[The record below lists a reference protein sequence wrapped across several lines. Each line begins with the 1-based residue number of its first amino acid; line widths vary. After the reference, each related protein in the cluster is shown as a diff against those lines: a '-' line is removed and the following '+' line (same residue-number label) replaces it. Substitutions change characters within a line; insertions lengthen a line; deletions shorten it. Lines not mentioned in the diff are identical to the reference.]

1 MQTFLKI
8 IRWSVGVLFIFSG
21 LIKAND
27 PLGLSY
33 KMQEFFDV
41 WSLSIL
47 NDYTL
52 GLSLVM
58 NTLEIVAGIAL
69 LIKFPY
75 KQTLWLLLGLIIFFT
90 FLTGY
95 ALFSGKIKT
104 CGCFGDCIPL
114 TPQTSFIKDILLFI
128 CIVILLFTQ
137 KKVKT
142 SIHPAF
148 GISVLLIAIIG
159 VGYGQKQVLIHL
171 PYIDCLP
178 YQQGNDINEK
188 MKAPKGAVA
197 DSVTIMMEFEKS
209 GKKYFFDANHFP
221 DDFDSTYIYIDRKEI
236 VVTKGNGLKAG
247 IGDFTL
253 TTLSGVDT
261 TQNIF
266 KTPIPYVL
274 VFAGKIDTAI
284 PWNDLILKLREK
296 YKLIYIVTADKTG
309 ATQYLNGQNVLIA
322 DITMIKTAARVWPTL
337 FVMNGA
343 TIMLKTTFADYNEK
357 NRH

>member
-1 MQTFLKI
+1 MQTFIKI
-8 IRWSVGVLFIFSG
+8 IRWCVGLLFIFSG

-33 KMQEFFDV
+33 KMQEFFEV
-41 WSLSIL
+41 WGMSFF

-52 GLSLVM
+52 ALSLVM

-75 KQTLWLLLGLIIFFT
+75 KQTLWLLLGLIVFFT

-128 CIVILLFTQ
+128 SIVILLFTQ
-137 KKVKT
+137 KKVKAN
-142 SIHPAF
+142 IHPAL
-148 GISVLLIAIIG
+148 GISVLLLATFL
-159 VGYGQKQVLIHL
+159 VGYGQKHVLTHL
-171 PYIDCLP
+171 PIIDCLP
-178 YQQGNDINEK
+178 YKQGNDINEK
-188 MKAPKGAVA
+188 MILPKGAVA
-197 DSVTIMMEFEKS
+197 DSVTIMMEFEKG
-209 GKKYFFDANHFP
+209 GKKYFFDANNFP
-221 DDFDSTYIYIDRKEI
+221 TNFDSTYVYIDRKEI
-236 VVTKGNGLKAG
+236 VVLKGNGLKAG

-274 VFAGKIDTAI
+274 VFAGYVDSSI
-284 PWNDLILKLREK
+284 PWNEMILKLREK
-296 YKLIYIVTADKTG
+296 YKLIYVVTADKAG
-309 ATQYLNGQNVLIA
+309 ATQSLPGLNVLIG
-322 DITMIKTAARVWPTL
+322 DITMIKTAARVWPTI

-343 TIMLKTTFADYNEK
+343 TIMQKITYQDYIT
-357 NRH
+357 R

>member
-1 MQTFLKI
+1 MQTFIKI
-8 IRWSVGVLFIFSG
+8 IRWCVGLLFIFSG

-33 KMQEFFDV
+33 KMQEFFEV
-41 WSLSIL
+41 WGMSFF

-52 GLSLVM
+52 ALSLVM

-75 KQTLWLLLGLIIFFT
+75 KQTLWLLLGLIVFFT

-128 CIVILLFTQ
+128 SIVILLFTQ
-137 KKVKT
+137 KKVKAN
-142 SIHPAF
+142 IHPAL
-148 GISVLLIAIIG
+148 GISVLLLATFL
-159 VGYGQKQVLIHL
+159 VGYGQKHVLTHL
-171 PYIDCLP
+171 PIIDCLP
-178 YQQGNDINEK
+178 YKQGNDINEK
-188 MKAPKGAVA
+188 MILPKGAVA
-197 DSVTIMMEFEKS
+197 DSVTIMMEFEKG
-209 GKKYFFDANHFP
+209 GKKYFFDANNFP
-221 DDFDSTYIYIDRKEI
+221 SNFDSTYVYIDRKEI
-236 VVTKGNGLKAG
+236 VVLKGNGLKAG

-274 VFAGKIDTAI
+274 VFAGYVDSSI
-284 PWNDLILKLREK
+284 PWNEMILKLREK
-296 YKLIYIVTADKTG
+296 YKLIYVVTADKAG
-309 ATQYLNGQNVLIA
+309 ATQSLPGLNVLIG
-322 DITMIKTAARVWPTL
+322 DITMIKTAARVWPTI

-343 TIMLKTTFADYNEK
+343 TIMQKITYQDYIT
-357 NRH
+357 R